1 MKVILKTITGKQ
13 HEVDVE
19 ATSTILDVKKL
30 LEDEYEPASLRLCF
44 NGAVLEDSKM
54 LADAGVKDNDSLVLA
69 GRKRKIPKPLA
80 QPSAEPPKTEA
91 TPENSAPSAASA
103 PPPAMSAPVSTTA
116 SLASS
121 AVPADP
127 AAPALSAAHTAPTAS
142 VVSTNS
148 AGPAIPAVPPASAT
162 SMYGVAP
169 SLIDEVASMGFED
182 RNQIALALRAAFMNV
197 ERAVEYLFDGIPP
210 HLVEEL
216 THHTAAAAPAAA
228 PGASNPSASS
238 ATAAT
243 PVPATT
249 ASVAAP
255 STAES
260 EMRAALSRIPQF
272 DEIRVLYN
280 QNTDTL
286 PVVMQQIA
294 MRHPAVYEQIERDP
308 ETFLS
313 IMGEAGQPGTA
324 NAPSAS
330 AAPST
335 AQLAV
340 GDPEEGSFMN
350 QLQAGL
356 ELTAEDR
363 TAVQQLVEL
372 GGGMWD
378 EQSAVLVYLATQRNQ
393 EVAASVLFEHGGVPA
408 ELLAEIATQ
417 MADEEAEEYEDEH

>member
-44 NGAVLEDSKM
+44 NGAVLEDSKI

-69 GRKRKIPKPLA
+69 GRKRKIPKP
-80 QPSAEPPKTEA
+80 SAEPPKKEVA
-91 TPENSAPSAASA
+91 SESSAPPSAASA
-103 PPPAMSAPVSTTA
+103 PPPAISAPASTTA
-116 SLASS
+116 SLAASEATPHPAAPTLS
-121 AVPADP
+121 AVPTATP
-127 AAPALSAAHTAPTAS
+127 ATAAPTAP
-142 VVSTNS
+142 
-148 AGPAIPAVPPASAT
+148 AAAAIPAVPASSAT
-162 SMYGVAP
+162 SLYGVAP
-169 SLIDEVASMGFED
+169 NLIDEVASMGFED

-210 HLVEEL
+210 HLVEEF
-216 THHTAAAAPAAA
+216 THHTVASVPSVA
-228 PGASNPSASS
+228 PGASIPSASS
-238 ATAAT
+238 ATAA
-243 PVPATT
+243 ATLSAST
-249 ASVAAP
+249 ASTAAP

-313 IMGEAGQPGTA
+313 IMGEGGQPGTTS
-324 NAPSAS
+324 APSGSVAS
-330 AAPST
+330 PTGQAAT
-335 AQLAV
+335 GAA
-340 GDPEEGSFMN
+340 EEGSFLN
-350 QLQAGL
+350 QLQGGL

-417 MADEEAEEYEDEH
+417 MADEEAEDYETEQ

>member
-54 LADAGVKDNDSLVLA
+54 LADAGIKDNDSLVLA
-69 GRKRKIPKPLA
+69 GRKRKIPKPPA
-80 QPSAEPPKTEA
+80 PQSAEPSKTEA
-91 TPENSAPSAASA
+91 APESSAPASSAT
-103 PPPAMSAPVSTTA
+103 PPPAMSTPVLATTSPATSATPVDPPAPAVPTAATAPAAPVASTT
-116 SLASS
+116 
-121 AVPADP
+121 P
-127 AAPALSAAHTAPTAS
+127 AAPAVPAAPAAS
-142 VVSTNS
+142 VTN
-148 AGPAIPAVPPASAT
+148 T
-162 SMYGVAP
+162 YGVAP
-169 SLIDEVASMGFED
+169 NLIDEVASMGFED

-197 ERAVEYLFDGIPP
+197 ERAVEYLFEGIPP

-216 THHTAAAAPAAA
+216 APFSAPAPPAAA
-228 PGASNPSASS
+228 PGALNPSASS
-238 ATAAT
+238 ATAAA
-243 PVPATT
+243 PVSASPASATT
-249 ASVAAP
+249 P
-255 STAES
+255 STTES

-272 DEIRVLYN
+272 DEIRILYN

-294 MRHPAVYEQIERDP
+294 LRHPAIYEQIERDP

-313 IMGEAGQPGTA
+313 IMAESGQPGTA
-324 NAPSAS
+324 SAPSGS

-335 AQLAV
+335 GQAVV
-340 GDPEEGSFMN
+340 GDAEGSSFMN
-350 QLQAGL
+350 QLQSGL

-417 MADEEAEEYEDEH
+417 MVDEEAEDYEDEQ

>member
-19 ATSTILDVKKL
+19 ATSTILDVKRL

-44 NGAVLEDSKM
+44 NGAVLEDSMM

-69 GRKRKIPKPLA
+69 GRKRKIPKPPA
-80 QPSAEPPKTEA
+80 PQTAETPTTEA
-91 TPENSAPSAASA
+91 APESSAPASST
-103 PPPAMSAPVSTTA
+103 PPPAMSAPALTTTSPATSAAPVDPPAPAVPTAAAAPVTSTTPA
-116 SLASS
+116 GP
-121 AVPADP
+121 AVP
-127 AAPALSAAHTAPTAS
+127 AAPAAS
-142 VVSTNS
+142 TTN
-148 AGPAIPAVPPASAT
+148 T
-162 SMYGVAP
+162 YGVAP
-169 SLIDEVASMGFED
+169 NLIDEVASMGFED
-182 RNQIALALRAAFMNV
+182 RSQIALALRAAFMNV
-197 ERAVEYLFDGIPP
+197 ERAVEYLFEGIPS

-216 THHTAAAAPAAA
+216 APFSAPAAPAAA

-238 ATAAT
+238 ATAVAPASASPAPAAT
-243 PVPATT
+243 P
-249 ASVAAP
+249 S
-255 STAES
+255 SAES

-272 DEIRVLYN
+272 DEIRILYN

-294 MRHPAVYEQIERDP
+294 LRHPAVYEQIERDP
-308 ETFLS
+308 EVFLS
-313 IMGEAGQPGTA
+313 IMSESGQPGTA
-324 NAPSAS
+324 SAPAGS

-335 AQLAV
+335 AQAV
-340 GDPEEGSFMN
+340 AGDAEESSFMN
-350 QLQAGL
+350 QLQSGL

-378 EQSAVLVYLATQRNQ
+378 EQSAALVYLATQRNQ

-417 MADEEAEEYEDEH
+417 MVDEEAEDYEDEQ